1 MTMMSGV
8 VRQRCGRVGG
18 WDEVMV
24 RGDNLM
30 VVMLTDLMVMIMHLH
45 GDANDDHLRRVRPGH
60 LWYLIRYVSLSHSV
74 SKLQDS
80 SFPGKAES
88 SHETESGVFELS
100 SASYGEDVSLLSWL
114 LPFHTNQNIGFGCG
128 AIYDDES
135 TKTYGLRSNVSG
147 YGTCWGWENA
157 SMALGMF
164 RTACSR

>member
-1 MTMMSGV
+1 MMMMGGV
-8 VRQRCGRVGG
+8 VRQRCSRVGG

-30 VVMLTDLMVMIMHLH
+30 VVMLTDLMVMI
-45 GDANDDHLRRVRPGH
+45 GDANNDHLRRVRPGL
-60 LWYLIRYVSLSHSV
+60 LWYLIRYVSLSNSV

-88 SHETESGVFELS
+88 YPETESGVFELS
-100 SASYGEDVSLLSWL
+100 SASCGEDVSLLSWL

-128 AIYDDES
+128 AIHDDES
-135 TKTYGLRSNVSG
+135 TKTYGLRSNMSG

-164 RTACSR
+164 LTACSR